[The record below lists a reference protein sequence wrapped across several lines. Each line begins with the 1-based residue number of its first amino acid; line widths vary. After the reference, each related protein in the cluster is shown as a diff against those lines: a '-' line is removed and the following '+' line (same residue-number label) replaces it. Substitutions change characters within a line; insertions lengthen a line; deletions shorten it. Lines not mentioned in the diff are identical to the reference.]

1 MLEVLVVVL
10 GVPVPVPV
18 PTEEELT
25 PVADVEVVTGK
36 LLALEKIWLII
47 IKFRSKSTY
56 VGVLVLVLVPVKAVV
71 AAPELEPL
79 GVLVLVQVPV
89 TAVGAAPE
97 PAPLTVAPI
106 RKRGVVQ

>member
-1 MLEVLVVVL
+1 MAIPPTTQPAIPSTSNSLLEVLVVVV

-56 VGVLVLVLVPVKAVV
+56 VGVLVLVLVPVTAIA
-71 AAPELEPL
+71 AAPELEPI
-79 GVLVLVQVPV
+79 
-89 TAVGAAPE
+89 AP
-97 PAPLTVAPI
+97 T
-106 RKRGVVQ
+106 